1 MRQKRNLVGAKHDRL
16 TVIREERDRGKEM
29 LVVKCSC
36 GTIKTIPRQHWGLVR
51 SCGCLLSE
59 NGKATGTTNL
69 SKVHADIRKYG
80 THLALISRTEPNKR
94 NKSGYIG
101 VWFNP
106 KTQKYE
112 SYINVNHKKKHLGS
126 YNNLPDAVRVRQ
138 EAFDTY
144 YAPLIAAKNAELRM
158 AVC

>member
-1 MRQKRNLVGAKHDRL
+1 MRQRRDLVGVTHDRL
-16 TVIREERDRGKEM
+16 TVVREERERGKEM
-29 LVVKCSC
+29 LVVRCSC
-36 GTIKTIPRQHWGLVR
+36 GTIKKIPRQHWGLVR

-59 NGKATGTTNL
+59 NGKAHGTANL
-69 SKVHADIRKYG
+69 SKVHADIRRYG

-112 SYINVNHKKKHLGS
+112 AYINVNRRKKNLGS
-126 YNNLPDAVRVRQ
+126 YANLTDAIRARQ
-138 EAFDTY
+138 EAY
-144 YAPLIAAKNAELRM
+144 YAPMIAAKNAESRM